1 MRPEIALLKVLI
13 DKDKYDLYRK
23 YIDVNKDTQ
32 EVKQLYK
39 SLDACIERHGRSVSF
54 DEFYVYTLSNI
65 VSNQFTIKTLLDK
78 LQQFEIGIDVAET
91 LLVQLKERNLANTI
105 AVKAIEAA
113 EGKLDYTDLIAYIN
127 AQDQPIIESKDDDQE
142 FVTSDLLD
150 LYQNHIQKTGLRWR
164 LGSLNKILGSLRK
177 GNFGFIFARPETGKT
192 TFLASEMV
200 YMATQLTET
209 DGPILWFNN
218 EEDGKQVQLRIFQA
232 FFGITRSELFLKLD
246 YYNAEYQRCVGTRL
260 RLIDNAAASKKDVER
275 FCEKYQPSL
284 IVIDQ
289 GDKLKGFNSDQRDD
303 LVLGEKYQFM
313 REIAKKYCPVVS
325 VTQADASGENKKWLT
340 MENVANAKTAKQ
352 AEADWILGIGASHAD
367 GFEYVRHLHASKNK
381 LPGDEDSDTL
391 MRHGKVDCIIEPE
404 TARYSDYS

>member
-1 MRPEIALLKVLI
+1 MRPEVALLKVLI
-13 DKDKYDLYRK
+13 NKDKYDLYRQ
-23 YIDVNKDTQ
+23 YIDTKKETQ
-32 EVKQLYK
+32 EIKQLYQ
-39 SLDACIERHGRSVSF
+39 SLDSCIEKHGRTLSF

-65 VSNQFTIKTLLDK
+65 VSNQFTVKTLLDK
-78 LQQFEIGIDVAET
+78 LEPFEIGPDLAET

-105 AVKAIEAA
+105 AIKAMEAA
-113 EGKLDYTDLIAYIN
+113 EGKLEYADLIAYIN
-127 AQDQPIIESKDDDQE
+127 EQAQPIIESKEDDEE

-200 YMATQLTET
+200 YMATQLTKE

-232 FFGITRSELFLKLD
+232 YFGITRQELFLKLD
-246 YYNAEYQRCVGTRL
+246 HYNEEYQRCVGTRL
-260 RLIDNAAASKKDVER
+260 RLIDNAAISKKDIER
-275 FCEKYQPSL
+275 FCEKYKPSL

-289 GDKLKGFNSDQRDD
+289 GDKIKGFNSDQRDD
-303 LVLGEKYQFM
+303 LVLGDKYQFM

-325 VTQADASGENKKWLT
+325 VTQADASGEGKKWLT

-352 AEADWILGIGASHAD
+352 AEADWILGIGCSHQD
-367 GFEYVRHLHASKNK
+367 GFEFVRHLHASKNK
-381 LPGDEDSDTL
+381 LPGDEDTDPS
-391 MRHGKVDCIIEPE
+391 MRHGKIDVIIEPE
-404 TARYSDYS
+404 IARYKDYE